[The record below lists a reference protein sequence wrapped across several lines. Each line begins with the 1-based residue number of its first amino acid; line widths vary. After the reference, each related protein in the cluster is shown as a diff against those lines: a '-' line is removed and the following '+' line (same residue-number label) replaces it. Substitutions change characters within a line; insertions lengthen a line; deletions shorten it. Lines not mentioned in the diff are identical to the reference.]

1 MLYRNKNTVT
11 LMNLKNLVLKKEA
24 RHSNIFLYYST
35 YTEIKTDKINL
46 YT

>member
-1 MLYRNKNTVT
+1 MLSRNKNLVT
-11 LMNLKNLVLKKEA
+11 LMNLINLVLKKEA

-35 YTEIKTDKINL
+35 YTDIKTDKMNP

>member
-1 MLYRNKNTVT
+1 MLSRNKNLVT
-11 LMNLKNLVLKKEA
+11 LMNLINLVLKKA

-35 YTEIKTDKINL
+35 YTDIKTDKMNP